1 MASKPMKSGN
11 RPKRNVVNGWLI
23 LNKPI
28 GLTSVAALNRVKRL
42 FNARKAGHAGT
53 LDPLATGVLPIA
65 FGEATKT
72 VPYAVDAQKS
82 YRFTVA
88 WGAETTTDDSEGEI
102 VDESAERPERETI
115 EAALDAFRGE
125 IEQTPPRYSAV
136 KVEGARAYDL
146 AREGEAF
153 ELRAR
158 TVSVNRLD
166 IVDMPD
172 ADTCVFEADC
182 GRGTYVR
189 AIARDLGRALGCLG
203 HICALERTRVGRFHV
218 EDAATLEDIE
228 AAADAEAEPGRLS
241 ALLAPVQ
248 LALAGM
254 PEIKLSASDAARL
267 RRGQSV
273 LLRGRDAPIVNAKAY
288 ATLRGTLIAL
298 GEVAQGEFTP
308 ERVFN
313 LPVP

>member
-115 EAALDAFRGE
+115 EAALEAFRGE

-203 HICALERTRVGRFHV
+203 HICALERTRVGLFHV

-228 AAADAEAEPGRLS
+228 AAADAEAEPGWLS

>member
-1 MASKPMKSGN
+1 MASKPIKGGS
-11 RPKRNVVNGWLI
+11 RSKRAAVNGWLV
-23 LNKPI
+23 LNKPV
-28 GLTSVAALNRVKRL
+28 GLTSVAALNKVKRL

-72 VPYAVDAQKS
+72 VPYAVDSEKG
-82 YRFTVA
+82 YRFTVC

-102 VDESAERPERETI
+102 VEESDKRPTRDQV
-115 EAALDAFRGE
+115 EAALDDFRGE
-125 IEQTPPRYSAV
+125 IEQTPPRFSAV

-153 ELRAR
+153 ELRSR
-158 TVSVNRLD
+158 TVDVHRLE
-166 IVDMPD
+166 IVEIPD
-172 ADTCVFEADC
+172 RDTCVFEADC

-203 HICALERTRVGRFHV
+203 HICALERTRVGAFRIDEAVTLDEV
-218 EDAATLEDIE
+218 ESA
-228 AAADAEAEPGRLS
+228 AEAEPGALQD
-241 ALLAPVQ
+241 LLAPVHT
-248 LALAGM
+248 ALASL
-254 PEIKLSASDAARL
+254 PEIRLSQQDAARV
-267 RRGQSV
+267 RRGQAV
-273 LLRGRDAPIVNAKAY
+273 LLRGRDAPILNAKAF
-288 ATLRGTLIAL
+288 ATTRGTLVAL
-298 GEVAQGEFTP
+298 GEVSHGEFTP

>member
-42 FNARKAGHAGT
+42 FNAKKAGHAGT

-102 VDESAERPERETI
+102 VSESADRPEREAI
-115 EAALDAFRGE
+115 EAALDAFRGD
-125 IEQTPPRYSAV
+125 IEQTPPRFSAV

-166 IVDMPD
+166 IVEIPD

-218 EDAATLEDIE
+218 ADAATLEDIE
-228 AAADAEAEPGRLS
+228 TAADAEAEPGRLS

-248 LALAGM
+248 LALADM

>member
-1 MASKPMKSGN
+1 MAS
-11 RPKRNVVNGWLI
+11 RPIRNGSRSKRQTVNGWLV
-23 LNKPI
+23 LNKPA
-28 GLTSVAALNRVKRL
+28 GLTSTAALNKVKRL

-72 VPYAVDAQKS
+72 VPYAVDSQKS
-82 YRFTVA
+82 YRFTVC
-88 WGAETTTDDSEGEI
+88 WGAETTTDDSEGEM
-102 VDESAERPERETI
+102 VKESAARPGRAAI
-115 EAALDAFRGE
+115 EAELDAFRGE
-125 IEQTPPRYSAV
+125 IEQIPPRFSAV

-146 AREGEAF
+146 ARDGEAF
-153 ELRAR
+153 ELHSRL
-158 TVSVNRLD
+158 VEVNRLEIMD
-166 IVDMPD
+166 IPGR
-172 ADTCVFEADC
+172 DTCVFEADC

-203 HICALERTRVGRFHV
+203 HICALERTRVGGFRV
-218 EDAATLEDIE
+218 EEAVTLEQIE
-228 AAADAEAEPGRLS
+228 AASEAEEPGALD

-248 LALAGM
+248 VALADM
-254 PEIKLSASDAARL
+254 PEIKLSPSDAARL
-267 RRGQSV
+267 RRGQPV
-273 LLRGRDAPIVNAKAY
+273 LLRGRDAPILNAKAY
-288 ATLRGTLIAL
+288 VTLRGTLVAL

>member
-1 MASKPMKSGN
+1 MASKPAKSGS
-11 RPKRNVVNGWLI
+11 RSKRATVNGWLV

-28 GLTSVAALNRVKRL
+28 GLTSVAALNKVKRL

-72 VPYAVDAQKS
+72 VPYAVDSEKG
-82 YRFTVA
+82 YRFTVR
-88 WGAETTTDDSEGEI
+88 WGAETTTDDSEGE
-102 VDESAERPERETI
+102 VVEENETRPTREQI
-115 EAALDAFRGE
+115 EAALDDFRGE
-125 IEQTPPRYSAV
+125 IEQTPPRFSAV

-153 ELRAR
+153 ELRSR
-158 TVSVNRLD
+158 TVEVYRLE
-166 IVDMPD
+166 IVDIPD
-172 ADTCVFEADC
+172 RDTSVFEADC

-203 HICALERTRVGRFHV
+203 HICALERTRVGGFRLEEAV
-218 EDAATLEDIE
+218 TLEDIE
-228 AAADAEAEPGRLS
+228 TASEASPEALR
-241 ALLAPVQ
+241 ALLAPVHT
-248 LALAGM
+248 ALTAL
-254 PEIKLSASDAARL
+254 PEIRLSQQDAARV
-267 RRGQSV
+267 RRGQPV
-273 LLRGRDAPIVNAKAY
+273 LLRGRDAPILNAKAY
-288 ATLRGTLIAL
+288 ATMRGTLVAL
-298 GEVAQGEFTP
+298 GEVSHGEFTP

>member
-1 MASKPMKSGN
+1 MASKPIRNAS
-11 RPKRNVVNGWLI
+11 RSKRNAVNGWLV

-28 GLTSVAALNRVKRL
+28 GLTSTAALNKVKRM

-72 VPYAVDAQKS
+72 VPYAVDSQKS
-82 YRFTVA
+82 YRFTVC
-88 WGAETTTDDSEGEI
+88 WGAETATDDSEGE
-102 VDESAERPERETI
+102 VVEESDKRPAREEI
-115 EAALDAFRGE
+115 EAELDAFRGE
-125 IEQTPPRYSAV
+125 IEQTPPRFSAV
-136 KVEGARAYDL
+136 KIDGARAYDL

-153 ELRAR
+153 EIESRI
-158 TVSVNRLD
+158 VEVDRLE
-166 IVDMPD
+166 IVEVPD
-172 ADTCVFEADC
+172 ADSCVFEADC

-203 HICALERTRVGRFHV
+203 HICGLERTRVGAFRV
-218 EDAATLEDIE
+218 DEAVTLEEIE
-228 AAADAEAEPGRLS
+228 AASAEDAEPGALN
-241 ALLAPVQ
+241 ALLAPVHT
-248 LALAGM
+248 ALTDM
-254 PEIKLSASDAARL
+254 PEIRLSSSDAARL
-267 RRGQSV
+267 RRGQPV
-273 LLRGRDAPIVNAKAY
+273 LLRGRDAPILNAKAY
-288 ATLRGTLIAL
+288 ATLRGTLVAL

>member
-1 MASKPMKSGN
+1 MASKPAKNGS
-11 RPKRNVVNGWLI
+11 RSKRATVNGWLI

-28 GLTSVAALNRVKRL
+28 GLTSVAALNKVKRL

-72 VPYAVDAQKS
+72 VPYAVDSEKG
-82 YRFTVA
+82 YRFTVC
-88 WGAETTTDDSEGEI
+88 WGAETTTDDSEGE
-102 VDESAERPERETI
+102 VVEESDARPTREQI
-115 EAALDAFRGE
+115 EAALDDFRGE

-158 TVSVNRLD
+158 TVEVYRLE
-166 IVDMPD
+166 IVDIPD
-172 ADTCVFEADC
+172 QDTCVFEADC

-203 HICALERTRVGRFHV
+203 HICALERTRVGAFRIEEAV
-218 EDAATLEDIE
+218 TLEEIE
-228 AAADAEAEPGRLS
+228 AAAEGEPS
-241 ALLAPVQ
+241 APEALLAPVHT
-248 LALAGM
+248 ALTKL
-254 PEIKLSASDAARL
+254 PEIRLSQQDAARV
-267 RRGQSV
+267 RRGQPV
-273 LLRGRDAPIVNAKAY
+273 LLRGRDAPIMNARAF
-288 ATLRGTLIAL
+288 ATQRGTLVAL
-298 GEVAQGEFTP
+298 GEVAHGEFTP

>member
-102 VDESAERPERETI
+102 VDESAERPEREAI

>member
-1 MASKPMKSGN
+1 MASKPIRNAS
-11 RPKRNVVNGWLI
+11 RSKRAAVNGWLV

-28 GLTSVAALNRVKRL
+28 GLTSTAALNKVKRL

-72 VPYAVDAQKS
+72 VPYAVDSQKS
-82 YRFTVA
+82 YRFTVC
-88 WGAETTTDDSEGEI
+88 WGAETATDDSEGDI
-102 VDESAERPERETI
+102 VEQSDERPTREEI
-115 EAALDAFRGE
+115 EAELDAFRGE
-125 IEQTPPRYSAV
+125 IEQTPPRFSAV
-136 KVEGARAYDL
+136 KIDGARAYDL

-153 ELRAR
+153 EIESRI
-158 TVSVNRLD
+158 VEVDRLE
-166 IVDMPD
+166 IMEVPD
-172 ADTCVFEADC
+172 ADSCVFEADC

-203 HICALERTRVGRFHV
+203 HICGLERTRVGAFRV
-218 EDAATLEDIE
+218 EEAVTLEEIE
-228 AAADAEAEPGRLS
+228 AASAEDAEPGALN
-241 ALLAPVQ
+241 ALLAPVHT
-248 LALAGM
+248 ALTDM
-254 PEIKLSASDAARL
+254 PEIRLSSSDAARL

-273 LLRGRDAPIVNAKAY
+273 LLRGRDAPILDAKAY
-288 ATLRGTLIAL
+288 ATLRGTLVAL

>member
-1 MASKPMKSGN
+1 MAS
-11 RPKRNVVNGWLI
+11 RPIRNGSRSKRQTVNGWLV
-23 LNKPI
+23 LNKPA
-28 GLTSVAALNRVKRL
+28 GLTSTAALNKVKRL

-72 VPYAVDAQKS
+72 VPYAVDSQKS
-82 YRFTVA
+82 YRFTVC
-88 WGAETTTDDSEGEI
+88 WGAETTTDDSEGEM
-102 VDESAERPERETI
+102 VKESAARPGRAAI
-115 EAALDAFRGE
+115 EAELDAFRGE
-125 IEQTPPRYSAV
+125 IEQIPPRFSAV

-146 AREGEAF
+146 ARDGEAF
-153 ELRAR
+153 ELDSRL
-158 TVSVNRLD
+158 VEVNRLEIMD
-166 IVDMPD
+166 IPGR
-172 ADTCVFEADC
+172 DTCVFEADC

-203 HICALERTRVGRFHV
+203 HICALERTRVGGFRV
-218 EDAATLEDIE
+218 EEAVTLEQIE
-228 AAADAEAEPGRLS
+228 AASEAEEPGALD

-248 LALAGM
+248 VALADM
-254 PEIKLSASDAARL
+254 PEIKLSPSDAARL
-267 RRGQSV
+267 RRGQPV
-273 LLRGRDAPIVNAKAY
+273 LLRGRDAPILNAKAY
-288 ATLRGTLIAL
+288 VTLRGTLVAL